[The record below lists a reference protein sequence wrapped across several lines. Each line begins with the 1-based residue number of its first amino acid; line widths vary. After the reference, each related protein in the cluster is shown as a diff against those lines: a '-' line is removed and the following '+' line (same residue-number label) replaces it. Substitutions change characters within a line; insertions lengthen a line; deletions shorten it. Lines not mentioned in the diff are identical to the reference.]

1 MAILYVIT
9 NRYSDSTVDNYPPQ
23 VMDSDWMK
31 QLSIKTA
38 WSIRP
43 GAIVSGPGTN
53 IRAMWFSSVSEFED
67 WMNTN
72 RIIDPEFIAAIKEWD
87 SIYNISRSESYYE
100 LPSYIPT
107 VTGLFS
113 NFSQ

>member
-9 NRYSDSTVDNYPPQ
+9 TRYPDDTVTNYPPQ
-23 VMDSDWMK
+23 VMDSDWMN

-43 GAIVSGPGTN
+43 GTVVSGPGTN

-67 WMNTN
+67 WVNTN
-72 RIIDPEFIAAIKEWD
+72 RITDPEFIAAIKEWD

-100 LPSYIPT
+100 LPSYTPT